1 MKKNMNSKNSAIKML
16 NLLLKNSMTKKQICE
31 TLSIKMPTFYKC
43 IKKLKDVGFEIEKKG
58 LYYSASK
65 FSATIEYVP
74 LEESIFAYLLVLA
87 DNMLPEKKNK
97 LVKSA
102 IFKMLYISTKEAYEN
117 TLEKYKL
124 LKSYCYNNVYKEKI
138 ELLQKYKDSKYS
150 LKITVRSGREY
161 VLTPLDF
168 YWENNKVYFYFMDN
182 EIRKKKMIPVEKIVK
197 IVPEARIEKL
207 PEAKETIFEL
217 YGRLAKIYVLK
228 ENERIIDSF
237 SDRLVIA
244 NGSCDKEILFRRLL
258 RYDELCKILF
268 SSEDVIKFKKMIQ
281 KSLDNIK

>member
-1 MKKNMNSKNSAIKML
+1 
-16 NLLLKNSMTKKQICE
+16 
-31 TLSIKMPTFYKC
+31 
-43 IKKLKDVGFEIEKKG
+43 
-58 LYYSASK
+58 
-65 FSATIEYVP
+65 
-74 LEESIFAYLLVLA
+74 
-87 DNMLPEKKNK
+87 
-97 LVKSA
+97 
-102 IFKMLYISTKEAYEN
+102 
-117 TLEKYKL
+117 
-124 LKSYCYNNVYKEKI
+124 
-138 ELLQKYKDSKYS
+138 
-150 LKITVRSGREY
+150 
-161 VLTPLDF
+161 
-168 YWENNKVYFYFMDN
+168 
-182 EIRKKKMIPVEKIVK
+182 MIPVEKIVK